1 MNLPDLHQNISRIR
15 NRLSKAIDA
24 VQREQESVKLIAV
37 SKTKP
42 AEAIKAVYDT
52 GQRDFGENY
61 VTEAIEKM
69 SVLESLDICWHFL
82 GPLQS
87 NKTRLVATNFDWIHS
102 VDRIKIAKRLNE
114 QRPDAL
120 PPLNVCLQVNI
131 PAEPTKSGVAS
142 EAELLDLALA
152 VSEMDRLALRGIM
165 AIPAPAGD
173 LDSQRKQFNRIA
185 QLLSIPGL
193 PEQMIELSM
202 GMSGDMEAAVA
213 EGATMVRIGTD
224 IFGARYN

>member
-1 MNLPDLHQNISRIR
+1 MT
-15 NRLSKAIDA
+15 
-24 VQREQESVKLIAV
+24 LIAV

-42 AEAIKAVYDT
+42 AEAIRAVYDT

-61 VTEAIEKM
+61 VSEAVEKI
-69 SVLESLDICWHFL
+69 SALRSLDICWHFL

-102 VDRIKIAKRLNE
+102 VDRTKIAKRLNE
-114 QRPDAL
+114 QRPDEL

-142 EAELLDLALA
+142 EAELLDLALS

-165 AIPAPAGD
+165 AIPAPA
-173 LDSQRKQFNRIA
+173 SEPERQREQFNRIA
-185 QLLSIPGL
+185 QLLSIPDL
-193 PEQMIELSM
+193 PIEMNELSM
-202 GMSGDMEAAVA
+202 GMSGDMESAVA

>member
-1 MNLPDLHQNISRIR
+1 M
-15 NRLSKAIDA
+15 
-24 VQREQESVKLIAV
+24 KLIAV

-42 AEAIKAVYDT
+42 VEAIKAVYDT

-61 VTEAIEKM
+61 VAEAIEKI
-69 SVLESLDICWHFL
+69 SACESLDICWHFL

-87 NKTRLVATNFDWIHS
+87 NKTRLVAANFDWVHS

-114 QRPDAL
+114 QRPDEL

-131 PAEPTKSGVAS
+131 PPEPTKSGISS

-152 VSEMDRLALRGIM
+152 VSKMDRLDLRGLM
-165 AIPAPAGD
+165 AIPAPTDDPAR
-173 LDSQRKQFNRIA
+173 QRDQFNRIA
-185 QLLSIPGL
+185 KLLTIPAL
-193 PEQMIELSM
+193 PKEMSELSM
-202 GMSGDMEAAVA
+202 GMSGDMASAIA

-224 IFGARYN
+224 IFGARYY

>member
-1 MNLPDLHQNISRIR
+1 M
-15 NRLSKAIDA
+15 AA
-24 VQREQESVKLIAV
+24 
-37 SKTKP
+37 
-42 AEAIKAVYDT
+42 
-52 GQRDFGENY
+52 
-61 VTEAIEKM
+61 
-69 SVLESLDICWHFL
+69 
-82 GPLQS
+82 
-87 NKTRLVATNFDWIHS
+87 NFDWIHS
-102 VDRIKIAKRLNE
+102 VDRVKIAKRLSE
-114 QRPDAL
+114 QRPDGL

-165 AIPAPAGD
+165 AIPAPTSD
-173 LDSQRKQFNRIA
+173 LNRQREQFNRIA
-185 QLLSIPGL
+185 ELLSIPNL
-193 PEQMIELSM
+193 PKQMNELSM

>member
-1 MNLPDLHQNISRIR
+1 MNLPDLNQNISRIR
-15 NRLSKAIDA
+15 DRLSKAIDVA
-24 VQREQESVKLIAV
+24 QREQDSVTLIAV

-42 AEAIKAVYDT
+42 ADAIKAVYDT

-61 VTEAIEKM
+61 VAEAIEKM
-69 SVLESLDICWHFL
+69 SILEPLDICWHFL

-87 NKTRLVATNFDWIHS
+87 NKTRLVATHFDWIHS

-114 QRPDAL
+114 QRPDGL

-131 PAEPTKSGVAS
+131 PTEPTKSGVAS

-152 VSEMDRLALRGIM
+152 VSEMDRLALRGVM
-165 AIPAPAGD
+165 AIPAPASD
-173 LDSQRKQFNRIA
+173 LEQQRAQFKRIA
-185 QLLSIPGL
+185 QLLSIPDL
-193 PEQMIELSM
+193 PTQMKELSM

-213 EGATMVRIGTD
+213 EGATIVRIGTD

>member
-1 MNLPDLHQNISRIR
+1 MT
-15 NRLSKAIDA
+15 
-24 VQREQESVKLIAV
+24 LIAV

-42 AEAIKAVYDT
+42 ADAIRAVYDT

-61 VTEAIEKM
+61 VAEAIEKM
-69 SVLESLDICWHFL
+69 SILEPLDICWHFL

-87 NKTRLVATNFDWIHS
+87 NKTRLVATHFDWIHS

-114 QRPDAL
+114 QRPDGL

-131 PAEPTKSGVAS
+131 PTEPTKSGVAS

-152 VSEMDRLALRGIM
+152 VSEMDRLALRGVM
-165 AIPAPAGD
+165 AIPAPASD
-173 LDSQRKQFNRIA
+173 LEQQRAQFKRIA
-185 QLLSIPGL
+185 QLLLIPDL
-193 PEQMIELSM
+193 PEQMKELSM

-224 IFGARYN
+224 IFGTRYN

>member
-1 MNLPDLHQNISRIR
+1 MNLPDLYKNISRIR
-15 NRLSKAIDA
+15 NRLSKAIDVA
-24 VQREQESVKLIAV
+24 QREQDSVTLIAV

-42 AEAIKAVYDT
+42 ADAIKTVYDT

-61 VTEAIEKM
+61 VAEAIEKM
-69 SVLESLDICWHFL
+69 SILEPLDICWHFL

-87 NKTRLVATNFDWIHS
+87 NKTRLVATHFDWIHS

-114 QRPDAL
+114 QRPDGL

-152 VSEMDRLALRGIM
+152 VSEMDRLTLRGIM
-165 AIPAPAGD
+165 AIPAPASD
-173 LDSQRKQFNRIA
+173 FEQQCAQFNRIA
-185 QLLSIPGL
+185 QLLSIPDL
-193 PEQMIELSM
+193 PEQMKELSM
-202 GMSGDMEAAVA
+202 GMSGDMESAIA

>member
-1 MNLPDLHQNISRIR
+1 M
-15 NRLSKAIDA
+15 
-24 VQREQESVKLIAV
+24 KLIAV

-42 AEAIKAVYDT
+42 AEAIKAVYDS

-61 VTEAIEKM
+61 VSEAVEKM
-69 SVLESLDICWHFL
+69 SVLKPLDICWHFL

-87 NKTRLVATNFDWIHS
+87 NKTRLVATHFDWIHS
-102 VDRIKIAKRLNE
+102 VDRAKIAKRLNE
-114 QRPDAL
+114 QRPDEL

-131 PAEPTKSGVAS
+131 PAEPTKSGVSS

-165 AIPAPAGD
+165 AIPAPASD
-173 LDSQRKQFNRIA
+173 PEQQRAQFKSIA
-185 QLLSIPGL
+185 HLLSIPDL
-193 PEQMIELSM
+193 PIQMTELSM
-202 GMSGDMEAAVA
+202 GMSGDMESAVA

>member
-1 MNLPDLHQNISRIR
+1 MNLPDLHQNISRLR

-24 VQREQESVKLIAV
+24 AQREQESVKLIAV

-42 AEAIKAVYDT
+42 ADAIKAVYDT

-61 VTEAIEKM
+61 VAEAIEKM
-69 SVLESLDICWHFL
+69 SILEPLDICWHFL

-87 NKTRLVATNFDWIHS
+87 NKTRLVATHFDWIHS

-114 QRPDAL
+114 QRPDEL

-165 AIPAPAGD
+165 AIPAPASE
-173 LDSQRKQFNRIA
+173 LDQQRAQFKRIA
-185 QLLSIPGL
+185 RLLSIPDL
-193 PEQMIELSM
+193 PTQMKEFSM

>member
-1 MNLPDLHQNISRIR
+1 MNAPDLHQNISRIR

-24 VQREQESVKLIAV
+24 AQREPQSVTLIAV

-42 AEAIKAVYDT
+42 AEAIRAVYDT

-61 VTEAIEKM
+61 VSEAVEKI
-69 SVLESLDICWHFL
+69 SALRSLDICWHFL

-102 VDRIKIAKRLNE
+102 VDRTKIAKRLNE
-114 QRPDAL
+114 QRPDEL

-142 EAELLDLALA
+142 EAELLDLALS

-165 AIPAPAGD
+165 AIPAPA
-173 LDSQRKQFNRIA
+173 SEPERQREQFNRIA
-185 QLLSIPGL
+185 QLLSIPDL
-193 PEQMIELSM
+193 PIEMNELSM
-202 GMSGDMEAAVA
+202 GMSGDMESAVA

>member
-1 MNLPDLHQNISRIR
+1 MNVPDLHQNISRIR

-24 VQREQESVKLIAV
+24 AQREQDSVKLIAV

-42 AEAIKAVYDT
+42 AEAIKAAYDT

-69 SVLESLDICWHFL
+69 SILEPLDICWHFL

-87 NKTRLVATNFDWIHS
+87 NKTRLVAANFDWIHS

-114 QRPDAL
+114 QRPDSL
-120 PPLNVCLQVNI
+120 PPLKVCLQVNI
-131 PAEPTKSGVAS
+131 PAEPTKSGLAS

-165 AIPAPAGD
+165 AIPAPASD
-173 LDSQRKQFNRIA
+173 LAQQRAQFNRIA
-185 QLLSIPGL
+185 RLLSIPNL
-193 PEQMIELSM
+193 PEQMNELSM
-202 GMSGDMEAAVA
+202 GMSGDMESAIA

>member
-1 MNLPDLHQNISRIR
+1 MT
-15 NRLSKAIDA
+15 
-24 VQREQESVKLIAV
+24 LIAV

-42 AEAIKAVYDT
+42 AEAIRAVYDT

-61 VTEAIEKM
+61 VSEAVEKI
-69 SVLESLDICWHFL
+69 SALRSLDICWHFL

-87 NKTRLVATNFDWIHS
+87 NKTRLVASNFDWIHS
-102 VDRIKIAKRLNE
+102 VDRTKIAKRLNE
-114 QRPDAL
+114 QRPDEL

-142 EAELLDLALA
+142 EAELLDLALS

-165 AIPAPAGD
+165 AIPAPA
-173 LDSQRKQFNRIA
+173 SEPERQREQFNRIA
-185 QLLSIPGL
+185 QLLSIPDL
-193 PEQMIELSM
+193 PIEINELSM
-202 GMSGDMEAAVA
+202 GMSGDMESAVA

>member
-1 MNLPDLHQNISRIR
+1 M
-15 NRLSKAIDA
+15 
-24 VQREQESVKLIAV
+24 KLIAV

-42 AEAIKAVYDT
+42 AEAIKAVYGS

-61 VTEAIEKM
+61 VSEAVEKM
-69 SVLESLDICWHFL
+69 SVLKPLDICWHFL

-87 NKTRLVATNFDWIHS
+87 NKTRLVATHFDWIHS
-102 VDRIKIAKRLNE
+102 VDRAKIAKRLNE
-114 QRPDAL
+114 QRPDEL

-131 PAEPTKSGVAS
+131 PAEPTKSGVSS

-165 AIPAPAGD
+165 AIPAPASD
-173 LDSQRKQFNRIA
+173 PEQQRAQFKSIA
-185 QLLSIPGL
+185 QLLSIPDL
-193 PEQMIELSM
+193 PIQMTELSM
-202 GMSGDMEAAVA
+202 GMSGDMESAVA

>member
-1 MNLPDLHQNISRIR
+1 MT
-15 NRLSKAIDA
+15 
-24 VQREQESVKLIAV
+24 LIAV

-42 AEAIKAVYDT
+42 AEAIRAVYDT

-61 VTEAIEKM
+61 VSEAVEKI
-69 SVLESLDICWHFL
+69 SALRSLDICWHFL

-102 VDRIKIAKRLNE
+102 VDRTKIAKRLNE
-114 QRPDAL
+114 QRPDEL

-142 EAELLDLALA
+142 EAELLDLALSI
-152 VSEMDRLALRGIM
+152 SEMDRLALRGIM
-165 AIPAPAGD
+165 AIPAPA
-173 LDSQRKQFNRIA
+173 SEPERQREQFNRIA
-185 QLLSIPGL
+185 QLLSIPDL
-193 PEQMIELSM
+193 PIEMNELSM
-202 GMSGDMEAAVA
+202 GMSGDMESAVA

>member
-1 MNLPDLHQNISRIR
+1 MNATDLHQNISHVR

-24 VQREQESVKLIAV
+24 ADRAQDSVKLIAV

-42 AEAIKAVYDT
+42 AEAIKVVYDT

-61 VTEAIEKM
+61 VAEAVEKILA
-69 SVLESLDICWHFL
+69 LESLDIYWHFL

-87 NKTRLVATNFDWIHS
+87 NKTRLVATHFDWVHS

-114 QRPDAL
+114 QRPDEL

-131 PAEPTKSGVAS
+131 PAEATKSGVCS
-142 EAELLDLALA
+142 EAELLELSLAIN
-152 VSEMDRLALRGIM
+152 EMDRLALRGIM
-165 AIPAPAGD
+165 AIPAPAPDVGQ
-173 LDSQRKQFNRIA
+173 QREQFKRIS
-185 QLLSIPGL
+185 QLLSIRGL
-193 PEQMIELSM
+193 PPGINDLSM
-202 GMSGDMEAAVA
+202 GMSGDMESAVA

>member
-1 MNLPDLHQNISRIR
+1 MNLPDLHQNIYRIR

-24 VQREQESVKLIAV
+24 AQREQDSVKLIAV

-42 AEAIKAVYDT
+42 ADAVKAVYET

-69 SVLESLDICWHFL
+69 AILEPLDICWHFL

-87 NKTRLVATNFDWIHS
+87 NKTRLVAANFDWIHS

-114 QRPDAL
+114 QRPDGL

-142 EAELLDLALA
+142 EGELLDLALA
-152 VSEMDRLALRGIM
+152 VREMDRLALRGIM
-165 AIPAPAGD
+165 AIPAPTSD
-173 LDSQRKQFNRIA
+173 LEQQCAQFNRIA
-185 QLLSIPGL
+185 QLLSIPDL
-193 PEQMIELSM
+193 PEQMTELSM